1 MTIQIHLKFMEIST
15 GQSLINVTIK
25 IVSCTGPDMCDI
37 ILTSSINPSQVD
49 NKTIY
54 IYNHVTIS

>member
-1 MTIQIHLKFMEIST
+1 MEIST